1 MDKKLLTIEE
11 VADYLNVKVSW
22 VRSAIFRREIP
33 YLKVGSLVRFR
44 SQRVAGVDRKKQ
56 RFRKGKLAFFFAN
69 RA

>member
-44 SQRVAGVDRKKQ
+44 AKELHEWIEKNSVSGRES
-56 RFRKGKLAFFFAN
+56 
-69 RA
+69 

>member
-44 SQRVAGVDRKKQ
+44 AKELQEWIEKNSVSGRES
-56 RFRKGKLAFFFAN
+56 
-69 RA
+69 